1 MTTVFNRLGPY
12 EIVQPIGSGG
22 MAQVFLALDT
32 RSQQR
37 VALRLVPLGRD
48 HEAREI
54 LEAERWGAK
63 LQQEFSGVCQ
73 LVPRVYEHGEL
84 PDYFYVAMEY
94 LDGENLS
101 DVIGRGRIEPERAVG
116 IALELCGFLEAAH
129 AFELTVEGRPLRSLL
144 HGDLKPRNV
153 RVTSSGRIK
162 VLDFGMA
169 KALSLSRKVTRTDFG
184 TLGYMS
190 PERLESGEMDA
201 QSDFWALGVILY
213 QMVSGT
219 SPFAAPDTRR
229 LERLIVSRRPAPSL
243 DSFCAPGVQAI
254 VAKLLAPQPDL
265 RYASAAAVRED
276 LTLYQF
282 GRETRA
288 QQEGWPA
295 RLDEPPTQR
304 TRPVQDD
311 PDEATRRTRVES
323 PPPSGD
329 AEHPPR
335 RDEVTG
341 SREVPAGHSNAGAA
355 VEAAAAP
362 APPKAVV
369 APRRHR
375 LRSALMLAA
384 LMLIVNEVIVGNA
397 AGRAAASAVTREL
410 GEIDDLWTEYDRL
423 SQRSYLGI
431 GVAALERALTERT
444 QELADRVIY
453 NYRTPEPTVR
463 EAQWDAARN
472 ALRRA
477 LTADP
482 RNGRIKAAMRYCDGH
497 LHRINGEARKSR
509 RQLAAARQELT
520 DAVTAFR
527 EAAELRPDWPDPFL
541 GLMRTFIYGIE
552 DIDRGAD
559 ALRQAQSLGFTAGK
573 RETTQLADGYR
584 TRGETLMRT
593 ARTLE
598 RMPQETEYLQRAAES
613 LREALTLYGR
623 VPGSSGVATSLR
635 RTQLALERIELRLAE
650 IAQPQ
655 DEFDKRPAAGQL
667 PTPPPSRVR
676 NSPRFGEASPKL
688 AAGNA
693 RQAAA
698 GNSQLPRTPGA
709 RVGAAPAWR

>member
-32 RSQQR
+32 RSQAR

-54 LEAERWGAK
+54 LDAERWGAK
-63 LQQEFSGVCQ
+63 LQQEFSRACP

-101 DVIGRGRIEPERAVG
+101 DVIGRGRIAPERAIE
-116 IALELCGFLEAAH
+116 IALELCAFLETAH

-153 RVTSSGRIK
+153 RVTSAGHIK

-190 PERLESGEMDA
+190 PERLETGEMDA

-219 SPFAAPDTRR
+219 PPFAAPDTRR
-229 LERLIVSRRPAPSL
+229 LERLIVSRRPPPSL
-243 DSFCAPGVQAI
+243 DSVCAPALQAV
-254 VAKLLAPQPDL
+254 VAKLLAPQPEL
-265 RYASAAAVRED
+265 RYATATAVRDD
-276 LTLYQF
+276 LTCCQS
-282 GRETRA
+282 GTETLA
-288 QQEGWPA
+288 QKEGWPA
-295 RLDEPPTQR
+295 RIDEPPTQR
-304 TRPVQDD
+304 TAALQQT
-311 PDEATRRTRVES
+311 PDEATRRTRPEPVPLPGENPTS
-323 PPPSGD
+323 PRD
-329 AEHPPR
+329 AN
-335 RDEVTG
+335 V
-341 SREVPAGHSNAGAA
+341 REGARTPHAVPAS
-355 VEAAAAP
+355 
-362 APPKAVV
+362 

-375 LRSALMLAA
+375 LRSALMVVA
-384 LMLIVNEVIVGNA
+384 LLLIVNEVLVGSA
-397 AGRAAASAVTREL
+397 AGRVAAAAVTGEL
-410 GEIDDLWTEYDRL
+410 GDIEALWVEYARL

-431 GVAALERALTERT
+431 GVAGLERTLEERT
-444 QELADRVIY
+444 QELADRVIH

-463 EAQWDAARN
+463 EAQWEAARN

-477 LTADP
+477 LIANP
-482 RNGRIKAAMRYCDGH
+482 RSGRIKAAMRYCDGH
-497 LHRINGEARKSR
+497 LHRINGEARKAR
-509 RQLAAARQELT
+509 RQLAGARQELT
-520 DAVTAFR
+520 EAVTAFR
-527 EAAELRPDWPDPFL
+527 EAAELRGNWPDPFL
-541 GLMRTFIYGIE
+541 GLMRTFIYGLE
-552 DIDRGAD
+552 DIDRGSD
-559 ALRQAQSLGFTAGK
+559 ALRQAQRLGFTAGR

-598 RMPQETEYLQRAAES
+598 GMPQESEYLQRAAES

-623 VPGSSGVATSLR
+623 VPGSTGVASSLR
-635 RTQLALERIELRLAE
+635 RTQLTLERIEQRLAE
-650 IAQPQ
+650 LAEPEGE
-655 DEFDKRPAAGQL
+655 DELARA
-667 PTPPPSRVR
+667 S
-676 NSPRFGEASPKL
+676 ASP
-688 AAGNA
+688 
-693 RQAAA
+693 
-698 GNSQLPRTPGA
+698 
-709 RVGAAPAWR
+709 WR

>member
-48 HEAREI
+48 REAREI

-63 LQQEFSGVCQ
+63 LQEEFSSVCQ

-101 DVIGRGRIEPERAVG
+101 DLIGRGRIAPERAVG
-116 IALELCGFLEAAH
+116 IALELCAFLEAAH
-129 AFELTVEGRPLRSLL
+129 AFELTIEGRPLRSLL

-153 RVTSSGRIK
+153 RVTSGGPIK

-190 PERLESGEMDA
+190 PERLESGDMDA

-213 QMVSGT
+213 QMVSGAA
-219 SPFAAPDTRR
+219 PFAAPDTRR
-229 LERLIVSRRPAPSL
+229 LERLIVSRRPPPSL
-243 DSFCAPGVQAI
+243 DSLCTPGLQAI
-254 VAKLLAPQPDL
+254 VAKMLAPQPDL
-265 RYASAAAVRED
+265 RYATAAAVRED
-276 LTLYQF
+276 LTRFESGQ
-282 GRETRA
+282 ETIA

-295 RLDEPPTQR
+295 RVDEPPTQR
-304 TRPVQDD
+304 TSRPDPSVTTLPATAA
-311 PDEATRRTRVES
+311 PDEATRRTRDDGT
-323 PPPSGD
+323 PPS
-329 AEHPPR
+329 APASAQAPSVAPQKTSAAPR
-335 RDEVTG
+335 
-341 SREVPAGHSNAGAA
+341 P
-355 VEAAAAP
+355 AAAS
-362 APPKAVV
+362 

-375 LRSALMLAA
+375 LRTVLMILALL
-384 LMLIVNEVIVGNA
+384 LIVNEVRVGNA

-410 GEIDDLWTEYDRL
+410 GEIDELWTEYDRL
-423 SQRSYLGI
+423 AERSYLGI
-431 GVAALERALTERT
+431 GIAGLERALSERSK
-444 QELADRVIY
+444 ELADRVIL

-463 EAQWDAARN
+463 ETQWKAARD

-477 LTADP
+477 LMADP
-482 RNGRIKAAMRYCDGH
+482 GDKGIKAALRYCEGH
-497 LHRINGEARKSR
+497 LHRIDGEARKAER
-509 RQLAAARQELT
+509 KLAAARQELT

-527 EAAELRPDWPDPFL
+527 EAAEERPEWPDPFL
-541 GLMRTFIYGIE
+541 GLMRTFIYGLE

-559 ALRQAQSLGFTAGK
+559 ALNQAQRLGFSAGR

-584 TRGETLMRT
+584 ARGETLMRT
-593 ARTLE
+593 AKTLE
-598 RMPQETEYLQRAAES
+598 GMPQESDYLQRAADS

-623 VPGSSGVATSLR
+623 VPGSSVARSLR
-635 RTQLALERIELRLAE
+635 RTQLALERIEHRLAE
-650 IAQPQ
+650 LVQP
-655 DEFDKRPAAGQL
+655 G
-667 PTPPPSRVR
+667 
-676 NSPRFGEASPKL
+676 L
-688 AAGNA
+688 AID
-693 RQAAA
+693 RE
-698 GNSQLPRTPGA
+698 L
-709 RVGAAPAWR
+709 VGR

>member
-48 HEAREI
+48 REAREI

-63 LQQEFSGVCQ
+63 LQEEFSSVCQ

-101 DVIGRGRIEPERAVG
+101 DLIGRGRIPPERAVG
-116 IALELCGFLEAAH
+116 IALELCAFLEAAH
-129 AFELTVEGRPLRSLL
+129 AFELTIDGRPLRSLL

-153 RVTSSGRIK
+153 RVTSGGPIK

-190 PERLESGEMDA
+190 PERLESGDMDA

-219 SPFAAPDTRR
+219 PPFAAPDTRR
-229 LERLIVSRRPAPSL
+229 LERLIVSRRPPPSL
-243 DSFCAPGVQAI
+243 DSLCAPGLQAI
-254 VAKLLAPQPDL
+254 VAKMLAPHPNL
-265 RYASAAAVRED
+265 RYATAGAVRED
-276 LTLYQF
+276 LTRFQS
-282 GRETRA
+282 GHETIA

-295 RLDEPPTQR
+295 RVDEPPTQR
-304 TRPVQDD
+304 TSRPDPSVTTLPTTAA
-311 PDEATRRTRVES
+311 PDEATRRTRDDGA
-323 PPPSGD
+323 PPIAP
-329 AEHPPR
+329 
-335 RDEVTG
+335 
-341 SREVPAGHSNAGAA
+341 
-355 VEAAAAP
+355 AAASPHAATVAP
-362 APPKAVV
+362 QKTSAVPRPPASA

-375 LRSALMLAA
+375 LRTVLMILALL
-384 LMLIVNEVIVGNA
+384 LIVNEVRVGNA

-410 GEIDDLWTEYDRL
+410 GEIDELWTEYDRL
-423 SQRSYLGI
+423 SERSYLGI
-431 GVAALERALTERT
+431 GIAGLERALSERSK
-444 QELADRVIY
+444 ELADRVIL

-463 EAQWDAARN
+463 EAQWKAARD

-477 LTADP
+477 LMADP
-482 RNGRIKAAMRYCDGH
+482 GDKGIKAALRYCEGH
-497 LHRINGEARKSR
+497 LHRIDGEARKAER
-509 RQLAAARQELT
+509 KLAAARQELT

-527 EAAELRPDWPDPFL
+527 EAAQERPDWPDPFL
-541 GLMRTFIYGIE
+541 GLMRTFIYGLE

-559 ALRQAQSLGFTAGK
+559 ALNQAQQLGFSAGR

-584 TRGETLMRT
+584 ARGETLMRT
-593 ARTLE
+593 AKTLE
-598 RMPQETEYLQRAAES
+598 GMPQESDYLQRAADS

-623 VPGSSGVATSLR
+623 VPGSSVARNLR
-635 RTQLALERIELRLAE
+635 RTQLALERIEQRLAE
-650 IAQPQ
+650 LVQPGL
-655 DEFDKRPAAGQL
+655 EIEREL
-667 PTPPPSRVR
+667 
-676 NSPRFGEASPKL
+676 
-688 AAGNA
+688 
-693 RQAAA
+693 
-698 GNSQLPRTPGA
+698 
-709 RVGAAPAWR
+709 VGR